1 MPALKINAKH
11 KNRSPFPV
19 SGSGILQR
27 KQETL
32 YPASRILYPACC
44 GRKVGMKA
52 WIWRWGP
59 AILMMVVIF
68 IASATPGSDLPEFG
82 GWDFFAKKGGHML
95 GYAILA
101 ASFFHALN
109 HHRNSR
115 QSQFWKAVC
124 LAIIYAASDEWH
136 QKFTPGRTASVR
148 DVMIDG
154 VGACLGL
161 ALWCWIKTH
170 IPGRKAKTRQIAE
183 I

>member
-1 MPALKINAKH
+1 MSGI
-11 KNRSPFPV
+11 SYPV
-19 SGSGILQR
+19 SCMLWKGNWDESLDLALGTGDSR
-27 KQETL
+27 YGCHL
-32 YPASRILYPACC
+32 YCIRYSRIRFA
-44 GRKVGMKA
+44 
-52 WIWRWGP
+52 
-59 AILMMVVIF
+59 
-68 IASATPGSDLPEFG
+68 EFG
-82 GWDFFAKKGGHML
+82 GWDFFVKKGAHMF

-101 ASFFHALN
+101 VSFFHAPE
-109 HHRNSR
+109 HHRDSR
-115 QSQFWKAVC
+115 QSRFWKAVC